1 MDFGIIPKDD
11 KLLIRFIHAMF
22 DFSQELNNRIRVEIA
37 ISDVKMNKTSNRR
50 DGSYDRASRFVMC
63 NWLLEKLDML
73 IRQAPNFPQSFIS

>member
-50 DGSYDRASRFVMC
+50 DGSYD
-63 NWLLEKLDML
+63 
-73 IRQAPNFPQSFIS
+73 